1 MPLKHL
7 LKDPLP
13 IPLNHIP
20 MTRNDPVK
28 TPLIDPPRTLI
39 EARPVPPADRIP
51 QKPLLSHGPAL
62 RALEQLEQLRQDAP
76 IRRLPTPRVLLRR
89 RGIEHVIRHDE
100 RPLRLVQE
108 HQFLVRMVGDELIL
122 EVPIELLGHADAPAV
137 RRRDDGVEGHLLA
150 VGRGLGVGGVLGA
163 LLGEAL
169 GPDDDGLREGLGPGA
184 DEDVVLDVRRDDVF
198 QVIALLLELGLDF
211 GCQGYGRED

>member
-1 MPLKHL
+1 
-7 LKDPLP
+7 
-13 IPLNHIP
+13 
-20 MTRNDPVK
+20 
-28 TPLIDPPRTLI
+28 
-39 EARPVPPADRIP
+39 
-51 QKPLLSHGPAL
+51 
-62 RALEQLEQLRQDAP
+62 
-76 IRRLPTPRVLLRR
+76 
-89 RGIEHVIRHDE
+89 
-100 RPLRLVQE
+100 
-108 HQFLVRMVGDELIL
+108 
-122 EVPIELLGHADAPAV
+122 
-137 RRRDDGVEGHLLA
+137 VEGHLLA